1 MAGNTERRR
10 LLHGMVLGAAALLA
24 MPARRSFAA
33 PPGEKAF
40 AVEAARQRDLAI
52 AAGDQPYGAVVVFE
66 GRIAGYG
73 PSRVVV
79 DRNPDAHA
87 ERVAL
92 ADATRQLTP
101 DQLARAVIYATS
113 RPCPTCQAALARAR
127 IARMYVGPEAVDAGP
142 PVGG

>member
-1 MAGNTERRR
+1 MIADDRRR
-10 LLHGMVLGAAALLA
+10 HFLQRIALAAVSLAVPAQRSVAGA
-24 MPARRSFAA
+24 
-33 PPGEKAF
+33 PGDKAF

-52 AAGDQPYGAVVVFE
+52 AAGDQPYGAVVAFE

-79 DRNPDAHA
+79 DRDPDAHA

-92 ADATRQLTP
+92 ADAARHLTP

-113 RPCPTCQAALARAR
+113 RPCSICQAALARAR
-127 IARMYVGPEAVDAGP
+127 IARMYVGPDAVDAGP
-142 PVGG
+142 PAGG